1 MKQEKPQVGRQNPE
15 ADWTNKLRDKLA
27 DREKPAPA
35 GLWTDI
41 EAHLQKK
48 GVENRIEAEAT
59 KRPVR
64 LLSLWTK
71 RIAVAAAIIGVMTCN
86 GFLMW
91 EISHEQNAQMA
102 EKITVNTP
110 KRASETEIM
119 HEKVYEIHPNAFI
132 TQKMLAQADIIH
144 SNSPEKA
151 SEVLNLE
158 VKTSISSEPP
168 VEEPQ
173 MAMTSYQEQEP
184 LNQFYENLAQTT
196 KKSKRDR
203 MSFNLYAQGGG
214 GSQMSTN
221 GVVMSPSMASSYNY
235 YGHLLAPHGT
245 RSDNEIIYLV
255 DYKERQKHYQPVSFG
270 LTTNIPVTSRL
281 SFTTGLVYTRLHS
294 DFTSII
300 GGFPLLKEQTLY
312 YLGVPLSVQY
322 QLWNYKRL
330 SVYAS
335 AGGQADYNLK
345 AHMEQQGVDYPAYR
359 DRWQFSVHGAAGVE
373 YDVIPQ
379 LGIYAEPGVKYYFN
393 NGSNVSTFFKDK
405 PTSFNLQLGLR
416 LNLKK

>member
-1 MKQEKPQVGRQNPE
+1 
-15 ADWTNKLRDKLA
+15 
-27 DREKPAPA
+27 
-35 GLWTDI
+35 
-41 EAHLQKK
+41 
-48 GVENRIEAEAT
+48 
-59 KRPVR
+59 
-64 LLSLWTK
+64 
-71 RIAVAAAIIGVMTCN
+71 
-86 GFLMW
+86 
-91 EISHEQNAQMA
+91 
-102 EKITVNTP
+102 
-110 KRASETEIM
+110 
-119 HEKVYEIHPNAFI
+119 
-132 TQKMLAQADIIH
+132 
-144 SNSPEKA
+144 
-151 SEVLNLE
+151 
-158 VKTSISSEPP
+158 
-168 VEEPQ
+168 
-173 MAMTSYQEQEP
+173 
-184 LNQFYENLAQTT
+184 
-196 KKSKRDR
+196 

-335 AGGQADYNLK
+335 AGGQADYNLR

>member
-1 MKQEKPQVGRQNPE
+1 M
-15 ADWTNKLRDKLA
+15 
-27 DREKPAPA
+27 
-35 GLWTDI
+35 
-41 EAHLQKK
+41 
-48 GVENRIEAEAT
+48 
-59 KRPVR
+59 
-64 LLSLWTK
+64 
-71 RIAVAAAIIGVMTCN
+71 
-86 GFLMW
+86 
-91 EISHEQNAQMA
+91 
-102 EKITVNTP
+102 
-110 KRASETEIM
+110 
-119 HEKVYEIHPNAFI
+119 
-132 TQKMLAQADIIH
+132 
-144 SNSPEKA
+144 
-151 SEVLNLE
+151 
-158 VKTSISSEPP
+158 
-168 VEEPQ
+168 
-173 MAMTSYQEQEP
+173 
-184 LNQFYENLAQTT
+184 
-196 KKSKRDR
+196 
-203 MSFNLYAQGGG
+203 
-214 GSQMSTN
+214 
-221 GVVMSPSMASSYNY
+221 
-235 YGHLLAPHGT
+235 
-245 RSDNEIIYLV
+245 